1 MGKEPKSHIRYA
13 HTRREEGKCGK
24 KNVCS
29 TIIERLCPEK
39 GTVSAEI
46 RTTRRGITVFLRGG
60 CATVRERERQRRRER
75 QEAWDRRNLR
85 TVSTHLT
92 RQEADA
98 LDVICCINRVTKYDL
113 LHGFLL
119 DYLEENGVPVR
130 RWKKEGQ
137 RWP

>member
-1 MGKEPKSHIRYA
+1 MRIRAEKRENAAKKERVFYDHRKIMSRKGDSFGRNPD
-13 HTRREEGKCGK
+13 
-24 KNVCS
+24 N
-29 TIIERLCPEK
+29 IERNHSFSE
-39 GTVSAEI
+39 
-46 RTTRRGITVFLRGG
+46 RG

-98 LDVICCINRVTKYDL
+98 LDVICCMNRVTKYDL

>member
-1 MGKEPKSHIRYA
+1 MSRKGDNFGRNPDN
-13 HTRREEGKCGK
+13 K
-24 KNVCS
+24 KRNHS
-29 TIIERLCPEK
+29 FSER
-39 GTVSAEI
+39 
-46 RTTRRGITVFLRGG
+46 G

>member
-1 MGKEPKSHIRYA
+1 M
-13 HTRREEGKCGK
+13 
-24 KNVCS
+24 
-29 TIIERLCPEK
+29 
-39 GTVSAEI
+39 
-46 RTTRRGITVFLRGG
+46 
-60 CATVRERERQRRRER
+60 RERERQRRRER

-98 LDVICCINRVTKYDL
+98 LDVICCMNRVTKYEL
-113 LHGFLL
+113 LHGVLL

>member
-1 MGKEPKSHIRYA
+1 M
-13 HTRREEGKCGK
+13 
-24 KNVCS
+24 
-29 TIIERLCPEK
+29 
-39 GTVSAEI
+39 
-46 RTTRRGITVFLRGG
+46 
-60 CATVRERERQRRRER
+60 RERERQRRRER
-75 QEAWDRRNLR
+75 QEAWDRRTLR

-98 LDVICCINRVTKYDL
+98 LDVICCINSVTKYDL

-119 DYLEENGVPVR
+119 DYLEANGVPVR